1 MRLAAEAEAL
11 LEGYTWPGNVRELRN
26 VIERAVI
33 LAATDAIGP
42 ADLDLPVDA
51 SEPPDS
57 VPLPQGPVRL
67 EDLEREHIA
76 RVLRQVGGSKTRAAS
91 LLGISRST
99 LWEKAKRYGIV

>member
-1 MRLAAEAEAL
+1 M
-11 LEGYTWPGNVRELRN
+11 
-26 VIERAVI
+26 
-33 LAATDAIGP
+33 
-42 ADLDLPVDA
+42 DA

-57 VPLPQGPVRL
+57 APIQEGPVRL